1 MENARRL
8 VQELWELLIA
18 DGGQKIAELKQ
29 LKKNGERRGRVKRML
44 IRAIDESSLGT
55 FNGFIHYF
63 GGTVYVPIQIRAFHK
78 VIFDLLAMK
87 MDLPD
92 TDLVRLMEIYTDCSN
107 AVYAKPLQLSNSI
120 MLFRNGVL
128 DVEQGK
134 FHKRFSKEFVSLY
147 AVDYDY
153 EPNASTYL
161 WYTFLNQ
168 VLPDKGMQ
176 EVLQMFLGATFV
188 DRAKVKLEHILILLG
203 SGANGKSV
211 VQQTVC
217 GVLGDEYVST
227 MEVGRLCTR
236 GNDGDYA
243 VAGINGKRLNYCTE
257 MDVTDFYK
265 KSARLK
271 AIVSGE
277 GVTARQLYGAPFKA
291 THLPLLMANANELPI
306 YNKSD
311 AALLR
316 RIYVIPFNITIPEE
330 RQNKTLGDELVAEY
344 SGILNWI
351 LEGRQKFVEND
362 YKLPVDVNLSRYVQ
376 DKNVEFNSVLRYMI
390 GVNGWLPRMEGVT
403 MAPTNWK
410 KLGELYRGYDRWC
423 KMNGIVPVGRTMF
436 SKVLENEGSY
446 VKRRASDGYRIAV
459 YGNITLNTLRRE
471 AAADK
476 RGKQKMG
483 VLWKDGEAWAT
494 SMDNLADTV
503 GVGVTIVRRF
513 NREGKFEGMTKA
525 YKERVLYNVEQCSEV
540 LRNHHIIATDEE
552 KEIVAR
558 MKKELK
564 YMRNVF
570 NQRMAY
576 NNLPYRMYGRSEPQ
590 IEEDIIVVPDDTTID
605 EIKVMAKEAG
615 YDISKLNR
623 YKETVGAFGRG
634 GKGFFASVEDIPTE
648 EEKEKVKVKD

>member
-1 MENARRL
+1 M
-8 VQELWELLIA
+8 LIA

-436 SKVLENEGSY
+436 TKVLENEGSY
-446 VKRRASDGYRIAV
+446 VKRRFSDGNRIAV

-471 AAADK
+471 AASEN

-503 GVGVTIVRRF
+503 GVGVTIIRRF